1 MQPEGEMK
9 RCRQAAVRDIV
20 AGRQQ
25 IEGFV
30 DRGGKCMKMR
40 VWWELN
46 GRQASRFSTRPHVS
60 RHQTGYESE
69 ISSEHPYPGQVD
81 LQ

>member
-25 IEGFV
+25 IEVSSTEAGSA
-30 DRGGKCMKMR
+30 MKMR
-40 VWWELN
+40 VWWN
-46 GRQASRFSTRPHVS
+46 
-60 RHQTGYESE
+60 
-69 ISSEHPYPGQVD
+69 
-81 LQ
+81 